1 MAAAKSSSSSGI
13 SMLVKCLSFSSI
25 LLLTKKY
32 INNVVRLGR
41 GGGLVVSTLAYC
53 SQDPSLNP
61 ADFLTFLY
69 EKTKVNK
76 KEAGVGTF

>member
-1 MAAAKSSSSSGI
+1 
-13 SMLVKCLSFSSI
+13 
-25 LLLTKKY
+25 
-32 INNVVRLGR
+32 LGR
-41 GGGLVVSTLAYC
+41 GGGLVVSALAYC
-53 SQDPSLNP
+53 SQDPCLNP